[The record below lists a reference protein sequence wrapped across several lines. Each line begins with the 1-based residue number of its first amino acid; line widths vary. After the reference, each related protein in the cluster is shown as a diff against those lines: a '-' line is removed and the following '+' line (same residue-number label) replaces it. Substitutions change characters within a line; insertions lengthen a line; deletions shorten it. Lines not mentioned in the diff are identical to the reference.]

1 MTHQEIKDI
10 ENTHAV
16 EETAMNKNKIQYKK
30 LIVPFVGML
39 AYWILAIWARLS
51 G

>member
-1 MTHQEIKDI
+1 
-10 ENTHAV
+10 
-16 EETAMNKNKIQYKK
+16 MNKNKIQYKK